1 MKTKLLKLG
10 MPLMA
15 FLLAIVF
22 AFATSPE
29 KAVEESASFP
39 GYILQKDKCVQ
50 VRTCNND
57 GGPLCMY
64 NGVAVRTKISD
75 TQCGSF
81 LTHWGN

>member
-1 MKTKLLKLG
+1 MKTKLLKFG

-29 KAVEESASFP
+29 ADVEESALVP
-39 GYILQKDKCVQ
+39 GYILQNGQCIQ
-50 VRTCNND
+50 VRTCND
-57 GGPLCMY
+57 LGGPICMY
-64 NGVAVRTKISD
+64 NGVAVRAKISD

-81 LTHWGN
+81 LTHWVN

>member
-1 MKTKLLKLG
+1 MKTKVLKFG

-29 KAVEESASFP
+29 AVVEESASFT
-39 GYILQKDKCVQ
+39 GYILQNGKCVE
-50 VRTCNND
+50 VRTCNNA

-64 NGVAVRTKISD
+64 NGAPVRTKISD

-81 LTHWGN
+81 LTHWVN